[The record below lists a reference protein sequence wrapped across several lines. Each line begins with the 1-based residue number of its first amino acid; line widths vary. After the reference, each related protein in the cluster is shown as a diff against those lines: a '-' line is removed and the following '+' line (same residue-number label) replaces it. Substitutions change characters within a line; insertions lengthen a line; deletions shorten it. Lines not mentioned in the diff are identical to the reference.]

1 MDFDRIGRIIAGMM
15 EQNGALYAGGLSA
28 VFVLL
33 LLVIVSRRRKRKLQ
47 AGAQEPKPSK
57 GTGAKTIIDDDI
69 DMDLDD
75 MALDETPSAMP
86 SDTNVLA
93 DNSEEIVPFELDTS
107 PPKGPDMHM
116 GDGLDAVDDLDDIT
130 IPKVG
135 QAPPPQ
141 KSRFFSAAW
150 LHKETKPVPP
160 SGAPMSDESA
170 PEDSQIRAA
179 ASECAR
185 LAEIERKLMAL
196 RELYEAGLIAPEVY
210 VLKARE
216 FAAQVG

>member
-33 LLVIVSRRRKRKLQ
+33 LLVVVSRRRKRKLQ
-47 AGAQEPKPSK
+47 AGAQEPKHSK

-69 DMDLDD
+69 DMALDD
-75 MALDETPSAMP
+75 MALDETPSALP

-93 DNSEEIVPFELDTS
+93 ENGEEIVPFELDTS
-107 PPKGPDMHM
+107 PPEGPDMHM

-150 LHKETKPVPP
+150 LHKETKPAPP

-196 RELYEAGLIAPEVY
+196 RELYEASLIAPEVY

-216 FAAQVG
+216 FADQVG

>member
-33 LLVIVSRRRKRKLQ
+33 LLVVVSRRRKGKLQ

-69 DMDLDD
+69 DM
-75 MALDETPSAMP
+75 ALDETPSALP

-93 DNSEEIVPFELDTS
+93 ENGEEIVPFELDTS

-170 PEDSQIRAA
+170 PKDSQIRAA

-216 FAAQVG
+216 FAAQVE

>member
-33 LLVIVSRRRKRKLQ
+33 LLVIVSRRRKGKLQ
-47 AGAQEPKPSK
+47 AGAQEPKHGK

-69 DMDLDD
+69 DM
-75 MALDETPSAMP
+75 ALDETPSALP

-93 DNSEEIVPFELDTS
+93 ENGEEIVPFELDTS

>member
-47 AGAQEPKPSK
+47 AGAQEPKHSK
-57 GTGAKTIIDDDI
+57 GPGAKTIIDDDI

-75 MALDETPSAMP
+75 MALDETPSALT

-93 DNSEEIVPFELDTS
+93 ENSEEIVPFELDTS
-107 PPKGPDMHM
+107 PPKGPDMHI

-160 SGAPMSDESA
+160 SGAPMSDQSA